1 MKKNVHQHDDGE
13 VSKKRS
19 VFMSDEV
26 FKDAKKFVDKDCELH
41 KWNSLSM
48 HHHHYLKAL
57 ATLGVLIMA
66 QTFVRPQ
73 YLCAAKSIG
82 DIDLEISKHEDYD
95 ANLYLLPAQQEQ
107 QQNSNV
113 DTGEHY
119 FVLHRHTNDDI
130 PSVRRSPTRKNHIL
144 FNTND
149 DSQKILSRTDRSV
162 DLVTLNNSLS
172 GMKRVKNGSSGRGAS
187 VLERNERST
196 NLSHIAGSTRR
207 IQLYIKNRFL
217 QILADGTVNGTTDD
231 TSDYSEYFAIQVVIQ
246 IERREKAI
254 SKANRKNE
262 RMNLWQ
268 GEKLVIAELKGSAE
282 LKQL

>member
-1 MKKNVHQHDDGE
+1 
-13 VSKKRS
+13 
-19 VFMSDEV
+19 
-26 FKDAKKFVDKDCELH
+26 
-41 KWNSLSM
+41 M

-66 QTFVRPQ
+66 QSFVRPQ
-73 YLCAAKSIG
+73 YLCAAKSIASSLA

-95 ANLYLLPAQQEQ
+95 ANLYLLPPQ
-107 QQNSNV
+107 QQQHEF
-113 DTGEHY
+113 DEHY
-119 FVLHRHTNDDI
+119 FAFHQHQADEAASAI
-130 PSVRRSPTRKNHIL
+130 PLERQQRRSVVRRKNHIL

-149 DSQKILSRTDRSV
+149 DTQKILSRTDRSV

-172 GMKRVKNGSSGRGAS
+172 GVKRVKNGNSRASS

-231 TSDYSEYFAIQVVIQ
+231 TSDYSEY
-246 IERREKAI
+246 
-254 SKANRKNE
+254 
-262 RMNLWQ
+262 
-268 GEKLVIAELKGSAE
+268 
-282 LKQL
+282 